1 MNLRIYFSPSEG
13 PLNAFETL
21 RIGTTE
27 DGWQFQFQG
36 YLEPGGPRRMRL
48 DHFGLTVP
56 VVVPTLHVTS
66 VSEWLDVLRTISGRI
81 HDNSDRTYSVPEL
94 EALIESKTPGKA
106 CPVTGRWL
114 ENPNTSA
121 YRNRALLQHGEKLW
135 LDREGFAFCSAESS
149 RPLQPLGHDRP
160 GAFS

>member
-13 PLNAFETL
+13 PLKVFETL
-21 RIGTTE
+21 RIATTE

-36 YLEPGGPRRMRL
+36 YLEPGGLRRMRL
-48 DHFGLTVP
+48 DYFGLTVP
-56 VVVPTLHVTS
+56 VVVPTLQVAT
-66 VSEWLDVLRTISGRI
+66 VSEWLELLRTTPGTIR
-81 HDNSDRTYSVPEL
+81 DNSERIYSVPEL
-94 EALIESKTPGKA
+94 EALIESKAPGKV

-135 LDREGFAFCSAESS
+135 LDGEGFAFCSADSS
-149 RPLQPLGHDRP
+149 RSLQPLSNDRP